1 MPVSYEAVNDI
12 LERKGLRSPLYK
24 CYVIDSSLQNKNS
37 YYKDLIENK
46 ILDKLKIRRI
56 KKDGF
61 KTYLIRVNKYGEQF
75 KVPRL
80 NNDRMVAQS
89 MSNFVI

>member
-1 MPVSYEAVNDI
+1 MN
-12 LERKGLRSPLYK
+12 GLLNSKISIPIDAIAEF
-24 CYVIDSSLQNKNS
+24 IDSTLQNKNS

-61 KTYLIRVNKYGEQF
+61 KTYLVSVNKYGEQF